1 MTADEAIAAL
11 ALPAVARVD
20 QRIPKTL
27 LVEHGAPTAGDKRR
41 INEGIDQIH
50 WVAALKPTTMGVA
63 IYKDDAREYLEI
75 AVLQVRLQPAA
86 KLPRLV
92 ELLHRAV
99 PYPVFAIIE
108 ADDAV
113 NLSLADKRRS
123 QGETGKTVLEGDPV
137 TVAAPQADVPGA
149 AGFVAALAV
158 ARQPQASLYALY
170 QGWVDTLLALEA
182 ARVTGTFELLPTRE
196 RRRVRREALGQVTVY
211 DADIARLRKAAARE
225 KQMARKVQ
233 LNLELKRVEAARATA
248 LAKL

>member
-11 ALPAVARVD
+11 ALPEAARVD

-27 LVEHGAPTAGDKRR
+27 LVEHGAPTAADKRR
-41 INEGIDQIH
+41 INDGVDKIH
-50 WVAALKPTTMGVA
+50 WIAALKPTTVGVA
-63 IYKDDAREYLEI
+63 AYKDGVREYLEI
-75 AVLQVRLQPAA
+75 AVLRVRLRPAA
-86 KLPRLV
+86 KVPRLV

-113 NLSLADKRRS
+113 NLSLADKRWS
-123 QGETGKTVLEGDPV
+123 QGEAGKTVLDGDLV

-149 AGFVAALAV
+149 AEFVAALAV
-158 ARQPQASLYALY
+158 ARQPQSSLYALY
-170 QGWVDTLLALEA
+170 QGWTDTLLALKA
-182 ARVTGTFELLPTRE
+182 ARVTGSFALLPTRE
-196 RRRVRREALGQVTVY
+196 RRQARREALGQCTVC
-211 DADIARLRKAAARE
+211 DVDIARLRKAAARE